1 MNIQSVGRNTVYCLG
16 ALLVGWLVLWPAAQ
30 ANAEL
35 TCSKTPLLMKRFLRN
50 HYAAKSMTAEI
61 RAHAVDQMIN
71 NLDPSRTLLYESDVD
86 WLRPVLADLFNGI
99 ASGNCALTR
108 PVHDLIVARAREN
121 EAMVKRYLSA
131 PYQPDKNAELL
142 SDVKKRPYTKK
153 VSEKITLLKTIVQ
166 FQIENDLLAKI
177 PPAEAVRRQIHHYE
191 LQTKRA
197 AGRTPEKLIT
207 SAAESFAAA
216 LDPHT
221 AYLSP
226 DNFSDI
232 KIYSQLALEGIGAVL
247 INDNGFTVIEELT
260 PGGGAERSG
269 VLKPKDKIIAV
280 AQENTRP
287 VNVVDM
293 ELRDVVKM
301 IRGKKGTRVTLTI
314 LRQEERVSRFD
325 VTIVRDQVSL
335 KDQEAKLS
343 YDTRTAGGGKYRIA
357 IIELPSFYG
366 DEKQTKSCYLDVK
379 RLLREAMLNRV
390 DGVVLDL
397 SRNGGG
403 LLPEAIQLVSL
414 FIGPGNV
421 VATRDNEGRVTVLAS
436 GDVVQK
442 GQNKKRKVVNLP
454 APDPRDVYH
463 GPLVVLTSRMS
474 ASASEI
480 VAGVLKD
487 YRRAVIVGTDHTF
500 GKGSVQHLTA
510 LPLGLGG
517 MKVTTAMYFL
527 PGGRSTQKAGV
538 ESDIRLP
545 NWSFLED
552 YGEKGLDYSLPAQA
566 IIPFAGN
573 LPSWS
578 SVSPELIAELAVR
591 SRTRIA
597 KDNAF
602 AEMSRKNREA
612 SARKG
617 LIRISDLRKEKKN
630 KAGSMAEARKESRE
644 QFEPLRKESVN
655 VLCDMISAAKV
666 KNIAAV
672 QP

>member
-1 MNIQSVGRNTVYCLG
+1 
-16 ALLVGWLVLWPAAQ
+16 
-30 ANAEL
+30 
-35 TCSKTPLLMKRFLRN
+35 MKRFLRN
-50 HYAAKSMTAEI
+50 HYEVKSMTSEI
-61 RAHAVDQMIN
+61 RARAVDQMIN
-71 NLDPSRTLLYESDVD
+71 SLDPSRTLLYQSDVD
-86 WLRPVLADLFNGI
+86 WLRPVLGNLFNGI
-99 ASGNCALTR
+99 SSGNCALTR

-121 EAMVKRYLSA
+121 EAMVKKYLGV
-131 PYQPDKNAELL
+131 PYRPDQKAELI
-142 SDVKKRPYTKK
+142 SDVKKRSYAKT
-153 VSEKITLLKTIVQ
+153 VAEKMALLKTIVQ

-191 LQTKRA
+191 LQTKRV

-226 DNFSDI
+226 DNFADI

-247 INDNGFTVIEELT
+247 INDNGFTVIDELT

-287 VNVVDM
+287 VNVVDL

-314 LRQEERVSRFD
+314 LRQEDRPSRFD

-343 YDTRTAGGGKYRIA
+343 YETRTAGGKQHRIA
-357 IIELPSFYG
+357 VIELPSFYG
-366 DEKQTKSCYLDVK
+366 DEDQTKSCYLDVK
-379 RLLREAMLNRV
+379 RLLREAKLNRV

-403 LLPEAIQLVSL
+403 LLPEAVQLVGL

-421 VATRDNEGRVTVLAS
+421 VATRDYQGRVTVLAS
-436 GDVVQK
+436 GEVPQK

-454 APDPRDVYH
+454 APEPRDVYH
-463 GPLVVLTSRMS
+463 GPMVVLTSRMS

-500 GKGSVQHLTA
+500 GKGSVQYLTA

-517 MKVTTAMYFL
+517 VKITTAMYFL

-545 NWSFLED
+545 NWSFLEE

-566 IIPFAGN
+566 IIPFAEN

-578 SVSPELIAELAVR
+578 PVSPELIAELAVR

-602 AEMSRKNREA
+602 AEMSRKNQEA

-630 KAGSMAEARKESRE
+630 KTGSVADTRKEIRE

-655 VLCDMISAAKV
+655 VLSDMIFLGAG
-666 KNIAAV
+666 KNVAAV
-672 QP
+672 RP

>member
-1 MNIQSVGRNTVYCLG
+1 MKFQSMGRKTVYCLG
-16 ALLVGWLVLWPAAQ
+16 VLLIGWLVLYPAAQ
-30 ANAEL
+30 AYAEL
-35 TCSKTPLLMKRFLRN
+35 TCSRAHLLMERFLKN

-86 WLRPVLADLFNGI
+86 WLRPVLNNLFGQI
-99 ASGNCALTR
+99 TSGNCTLTR
-108 PVHDLIVARAREN
+108 PVHDLIVTRAREN
-121 EAMVKRYLSA
+121 EAMVKKYLGGA
-131 PYQPDKNAELL
+131 YQPDKNAELL
-142 SDVKKRPYTKK
+142 SDVKKRPYTKN
-153 VSEKITLLKTIVQ
+153 VVEKMALLKTIVQ

-197 AGRTPEKLIT
+197 AERTPEKLIT

-226 DNFSDI
+226 ENFADI
-232 KIYSQLALEGIGAVL
+232 MIYSQLALEGIGAVL

-280 AQENTRP
+280 AQESTRP

-314 LRQEERVSRFD
+314 LRQDERPSRFD
-325 VTIVRDQVSL
+325 VTIVRDQVNL

-343 YDTRTAGGGKYRIA
+343 YETRTAGGKQYRLA
-357 IIELPSFYG
+357 VIELPSFYG
-366 DEKQTKSCYLDVK
+366 DEKQTKSCYQDVK
-379 RLLREAMLNRV
+379 RLLREARLNRAA
-390 DGVVLDL
+390 GVVLDL

-403 LLPEAIQLVSL
+403 VLPEAVQLVSL

-421 VATRDNEGRVTVLAS
+421 VATRDNQGRVTVLAS
-436 GDVVQK
+436 GKIVQE

-454 APDPRDVYH
+454 APDPRDIYR

-500 GKGSVQHLTA
+500 GKGSVQYLST

-545 NWSFLED
+545 NWSFLEE

-573 LPSWS
+573 LPSWPP
-578 SVSPELIAELAVR
+578 VSPELIAELGTR
-591 SRTRIA
+591 SRARIA
-597 KDNAF
+597 RDDAF
-602 AEMSRKNREA
+602 TEMLRKNREA

-630 KAGSMAEARKESRE
+630 KSGSVAEARKEIRE

-655 VLCDMISAAKV
+655 VLFDMIAVGTGKY
-666 KNIAAV
+666 IAAV